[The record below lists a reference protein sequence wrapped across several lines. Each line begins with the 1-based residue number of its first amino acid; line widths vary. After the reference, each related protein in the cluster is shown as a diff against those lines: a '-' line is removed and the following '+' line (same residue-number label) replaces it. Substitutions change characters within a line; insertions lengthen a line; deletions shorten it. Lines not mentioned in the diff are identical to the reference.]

1 MNLFYIKESTIL
13 TLSINSLEEIVIDGL
28 SIGYR
33 DGYKGNIVTRTMKSN
48 FNE

>member
-13 TLSINSLEEIVIDGL
+13 ALSINSFEEIVIDGL

-33 DGYKGNIVTRTMKSN
+33 DGYQGNIATRTMKSN